1 MKTLMELR
9 IIAITDLFKKR
20 KRKRKKVHTEL
31 LVCKTSYT
39 KQKENRNTDSLHKYI
54 FILV

>member
-1 MKTLMELR
+1 MELR
-9 IIAITDLFKKR
+9 IIAITDLFK